1 MKNIIRN
8 ICLLST
14 IIIFTISML
23 SGCNINKNNIEK
35 PNNQVKSIESEI
47 KKENTMALE
56 IDNPKIEIVKKDGNQ
71 YIDTQTKIKN
81 ISNFTIRDINLVY
94 KEYNDSD
101 KAVSTIDSFLELT
114 LNPGEVSIA
123 HASHEKYINRAEV
136 IKYSYKV
143 DDKWIYV
150 DLESNN
156 IDVVNT
162 NETISKNKKY
172 DILAISNPEK
182 INNVKGGYNSKLI
195 VKNISEND
203 IGSLSI
209 IIGELNE
216 KNEYIGVT
224 YLNSYEVI
232 KTSQEIELNSVHSNS
247 VKKIEVL
254 GYIYD
259 DVMKSSTIDVNYKL
273 SQSTIIKN

>member
-1 MKNIIRN
+1 MKNI
-8 ICLLST
+8 
-14 IIIFTISML
+14 F
-23 SGCNINKNNIEK
+23 K
-35 PNNQVKSIESEI
+35 
-47 KKENTMALE
+47 
-56 IDNPKIEIVKKDGNQ
+56 
-71 YIDTQTKIKN
+71 KIKEEN
-81 ISNFTIRDINLVY
+81 QDEVA
-94 KEYNDSD
+94 KE
-101 KAVSTIDSFLELT
+101 
-114 LNPGEVSIA
+114 
-123 HASHEKYINRAEV
+123 
-136 IKYSYKV
+136 
-143 DDKWIYV
+143 
-150 DLESNN
+150 
-156 IDVVNT
+156 
-162 NETISKNKKY
+162 
-172 DILAISNPEK
+172 
-182 INNVKGGYNSKLI
+182 
-195 VKNISEND
+195 NISEND